1 MLKSIELGND
11 RWVVHDL
18 IKALPNVTS
27 LQAGQDKNILAV
39 EVILSE
45 SKTNN
50 AGFHC

>member
-1 MLKSIELGND
+1 MLKSIELSND

-27 LQAGQDKNILAV
+27 LQGQDKNILAV